1 MGAYLRSSAMR
12 AETASEV
19 ITRVTGAVAAALVGG
34 FALLFVLL
42 ATLAVTLA
50 GVVIAAGALLAR
62 LAPARRRA
70 RGPVLL
76 EGRRTPDGWVVE
88 AAPPSA

>member
-1 MGAYLRSSAMR
+1 MR
-12 AETASEV
+12 AETASQA
-19 ITRVTGAVAAALVGG
+19 IKNATGAVAAMLVGA
-34 FALLFVLL
+34 FALFFVLL

-62 LAPARRRA
+62 LAPARRRPG
-70 RGPVLL
+70 GPVLL
-76 EGRRTPDGWVVE
+76 EGKRTPDGWVVE

>member
-1 MGAYLRSSAMR
+1 MR
-12 AETASEV
+12 AETASQA
-19 ITRVTGAVAAALVGG
+19 IKNATGAVAAMLVGAFALV
-34 FALLFVLL
+34 FVLL

-62 LAPARRRA
+62 LAPTRRRA
-70 RGPVLL
+70 GGPVLL

-88 AAPPSA
+88 AAPPPA